1 MKPTTLQVLLCLVLT
16 LCIAV
21 RPVAAQDNPPPPTPL
36 PIEQEADALQAAA
49 NAAVAQ
55 AQAAVLAAQQAAIQA
70 AAARVAAASARERAN
85 ALDSQAALLRAT
97 EAERAADEAARS
109 AGVALDAARRAL
121 DQAARAVTAQQTAR
135 AQYAADLTGLHATAL
150 QQAVVARSQIDD
162 LTTALDDVT
171 TRLIAAEAT
180 AAQAAVDRTLA
191 QGLIG
196 VLCAVS
202 AGLIL
207 LALFLTRARGPVRVP
222 VTLDPA
228 PAASGVTVDN
238 ATAEVVPGAFVDL
251 SPEMRQHIDRL
262 LAAS

>member
-1 MKPTTLQVLLCLVLT
+1 MMKPTLPFLLCLVLA
-16 LCIAV
+16 LGIAV
-21 RPVAAQDNPPPPTPL
+21 RPVVAQDNPPPPTPL

-55 AQAAVLAAQQAAIQA
+55 AQAAVLAAQQAATQA
-70 AAARVAAASARERAN
+70 AAARAAAATARERAN
-85 ALDSQAALLRAT
+85 ALDAQAALLRAT

-135 AQYAADLTGLHATAL
+135 AQHAADLTALHATAL

-162 LTTALDDVT
+162 LTAALEDVT
-171 TRLIAAEAT
+171 TRLITAEA
-180 AAQAAVDRTLA
+180 AAARAVADQTLA
-191 QGLIG
+191 QGLIA

-202 AGLIL
+202 AGLVL
-207 LALFLTRARGPVRVP
+207 LALFLARSVRPVRVP

-228 PAASGVTVDN
+228 PSASGVTVDN
-238 ATAEVVPGAFVDL
+238 ATADVVPGAFVDL